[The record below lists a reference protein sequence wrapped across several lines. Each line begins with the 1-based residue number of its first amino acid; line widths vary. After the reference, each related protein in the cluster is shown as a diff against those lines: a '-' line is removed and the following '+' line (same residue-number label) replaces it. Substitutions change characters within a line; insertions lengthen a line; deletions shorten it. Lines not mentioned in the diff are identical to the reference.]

1 MVCCGLVMSCISVNL
16 DHLEERSLES
26 AMTGTMYS
34 QCMATVIRYTGVM
47 VDTSTAG
54 MRDPIKRIT

>member
-1 MVCCGLVMSCISVNL
+1 MSCISGNP
-16 DHLEERSLES
+16 DHLES